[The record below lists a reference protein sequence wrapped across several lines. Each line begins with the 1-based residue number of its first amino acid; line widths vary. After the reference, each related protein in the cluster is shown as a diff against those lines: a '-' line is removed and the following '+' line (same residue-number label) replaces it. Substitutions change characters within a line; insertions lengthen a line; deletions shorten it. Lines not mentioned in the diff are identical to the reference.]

1 MANKSIMRVDQAIRQ
16 LQQGGLIIVA
26 DDESREAEGDLVGL
40 AEHATSAT
48 VNTMI
53 TKARGLLC
61 VPMSSDYSQR
71 LGLVPMVSNET
82 EPFGTA
88 FTISVDAKT
97 TSTGISAADRA
108 RTIRKLADP
117 EATFND
123 FYQPGHIFPLSAKSH
138 GVLQRGGHTEAAID
152 LARLAGTTPVAYICE
167 IMKKNGEMARR
178 NDLKALAEGMKLPMI
193 TIQDIRN
200 YRYLKNID
208 VTQSITKVNLPTKY
222 GHFDLEA
229 FSTYDNQEPTLLL
242 TKGKIDREQPL
253 LLRLHSECL
262 TGDVFGS
269 QRCDCGEQLEMS
281 LKMIAQNSSG
291 ALLYLRQEGRGI
303 GLANKLRAY
312 HLQEQG
318 YDTVEANEQLGFGA
332 DERHY
337 GIAAAILH
345 AKGISDVDLMTNNPD
360 KINQLENLDIH
371 VHQRIPLETKPT
383 ATDRSYLET
392 KKHKFNHLLKEV
404 N

>member
-1 MANKSIMRVDQAIRQ
+1 MENKSILRVEQAITQ
-16 LQQGGLIIVA
+16 LQQGGLIVIA

-40 AEHATSAT
+40 AEHVTSAT
-48 VNTMI
+48 VNTMV

-71 LGLVPMVSNET
+71 LGLVPMVANET

-88 FTISVDAKT
+88 FTISIDAKT

-117 EATFND
+117 QATFND
-123 FYQPGHIFPLSAKSH
+123 FYQPGHVFPLGAKPH
-138 GVLQRGGHTEAAID
+138 GVLQRSGHTEAAID
-152 LARLAGTTPVAYICE
+152 LAKLAGAVPVAYICE

-178 NDLKALAEGMKLPMI
+178 HDLKALAEGMKLPLI

-208 VTQSITKVNLPTKY
+208 VVQSVTKVDLPTKY
-222 GHFDLEA
+222 GHFKLEA
-229 FSTYDNQEPTLLL
+229 FSTYDDQEPTLLI
-242 TKGKIDREQPL
+242 TKGKLDFKQPL

-269 QRCDCGEQLEMS
+269 RRCDCGEQLETS
-281 LKMIAQNSSG
+281 LKKLEKNGHG

-312 HLQEQG
+312 HLQEHG
-318 YDTVEANEQLGFGA
+318 YDTVEANEQLGFAA
-332 DERHY
+332 DERSY
-337 GIAAAILH
+337 GVAAAILH
-345 AKGISDVDLMTNNPD
+345 AKGIKEVDLLTNNPE
-360 KINQLENLDIH
+360 KISQLEHLNIH

-383 ATDRSYLET
+383 AEDLNYLKT
-392 KKHKFNHLLKEV
+392 KKHKFHHSLEEV